1 MRRLFALLS
10 VAWLLALGP
19 AAADSVV
26 QNENTR
32 AELVAEAASIAPD
45 QTVWL
50 AFTLTPREGWH
61 TYWRNP
67 GDSGATNILEWRL
80 PAGFSAGEIAWPAPE
95 LIAVGPLMN
104 YGYKGPATLLIPITA
119 PAGLAGETVE
129 IGLSAEWLVCDVI
142 CVPEMGDFALTLRV
156 GGGAADPAHRQ
167 LFADARARL
176 PQPLPF
182 AVTAHLDNQS
192 VIFDLPMGAFAAN
205 QVREA
210 YFYPAE
216 EGFIAYAAAQS
227 LTDSADGTRLTA
239 ARAKMAMPVSHAVGV
254 LSLTPRDGP
263 RQAFEVDVPLVAAV
277 VADDMPVLQAVLF
290 ALLGGLLLNLMPCV
304 FPVLS
309 LKALALVRLSEHT
322 PGAARADGLAYTAGV
337 VSSFLVVAAALIA
350 VKGAGEAVGWGFQLQ
365 SPVFVLAMALI
376 LFAVGLS
383 FTGLFSLGTVFAGL
397 GQGLAERKGPAGS
410 FFTGVLATLVAT
422 PCTAPFMAPALG
434 FALTQPAL
442 LGLVIFAALGFGL
455 ALPYLLISF
464 LPPVARLL
472 PKPGAW
478 METFQQFL
486 AFPMFLTVIWLVWV
500 LGRQT
505 GATVSALA
513 LVGMV
518 ALAFAIWAW
527 RRVGGLTGRGLA
539 IAASGAWLILAAQFL
554 ASMTPDPAS
563 SQAEIAYEAYSEAR
577 VAELRAAETPI
588 FVNFTA
594 DWCITCLVNERVALS
609 TPEVVEFFRS
619 RNIHA
624 LKADWTNRSP
634 EIAGKLAEFGR
645 SGIPL
650 YLFYAPLSPEP
661 LILPQ
666 VLTPGMVV
674 EKIDESL
681 TIKLAEER
689 GGS

>member
-1 MRRLFALLS
+1 M
-10 VAWLLALGP
+10 
-19 AAADSVV
+19 V

>member
-1 MRRLFALLS
+1 M
-10 VAWLLALGP
+10 
-19 AAADSVV
+19 V

-182 AVTAHLDNQS
+182 AVTAHLDDQS

-254 LSLTPRDGP
+254 LSLTPQDGP

-277 VADDMPVLQAVLF
+277 VADDMPILQAILF

-337 VSSFLVVAAALIA
+337 VSSFLVVA
-350 VKGAGEAVGWGFQLQ
+350 
-365 SPVFVLAMALI
+365 
-376 LFAVGLS
+376 
-383 FTGLFSLGTVFAGL
+383 
-397 GQGLAERKGPAGS
+397 
-410 FFTGVLATLVAT
+410 
-422 PCTAPFMAPALG
+422 
-434 FALTQPAL
+434 
-442 LGLVIFAALGFGL
+442 
-455 ALPYLLISF
+455 
-464 LPPVARLL
+464 
-472 PKPGAW
+472 
-478 METFQQFL
+478 
-486 AFPMFLTVIWLVWV
+486 
-500 LGRQT
+500 
-505 GATVSALA
+505 
-513 LVGMV
+513 
-518 ALAFAIWAW
+518 
-527 RRVGGLTGRGLA
+527 
-539 IAASGAWLILAAQFL
+539 
-554 ASMTPDPAS
+554 
-563 SQAEIAYEAYSEAR
+563 
-577 VAELRAAETPI
+577 
-588 FVNFTA
+588 
-594 DWCITCLVNERVALS
+594 
-609 TPEVVEFFRS
+609 
-619 RNIHA
+619 
-624 LKADWTNRSP
+624 
-634 EIAGKLAEFGR
+634 
-645 SGIPL
+645 
-650 YLFYAPLSPEP
+650 
-661 LILPQ
+661 
-666 VLTPGMVV
+666 
-674 EKIDESL
+674 
-681 TIKLAEER
+681 
-689 GGS
+689 

>member
-1 MRRLFALLS
+1 
-10 VAWLLALGP
+10 
-19 AAADSVV
+19 
-26 QNENTR
+26 
-32 AELVAEAASIAPD
+32 
-45 QTVWL
+45 
-50 AFTLTPREGWH
+50 
-61 TYWRNP
+61 
-67 GDSGATNILEWRL
+67 
-80 PAGFSAGEIAWPAPE
+80 
-95 LIAVGPLMN
+95 
-104 YGYKGPATLLIPITA
+104 
-119 PAGLAGETVE
+119 
-129 IGLSAEWLVCDVI
+129 
-142 CVPEMGDFALTLRV
+142 
-156 GGGAADPAHRQ
+156 
-167 LFADARARL
+167 
-176 PQPLPF
+176 
-182 AVTAHLDNQS
+182 
-192 VIFDLPMGAFAAN
+192 
-205 QVREA
+205 
-210 YFYPAE
+210 
-216 EGFIAYAAAQS
+216 
-227 LTDSADGTRLTA
+227 
-239 ARAKMAMPVSHAVGV
+239 
-254 LSLTPRDGP
+254 
-263 RQAFEVDVPLVAAV
+263 
-277 VADDMPVLQAVLF
+277 
-290 ALLGGLLLNLMPCV
+290 NLMPCV

-554 ASMTPDPAS
+554 APMTPDPAS

>member
-1 MRRLFALLS
+1 M
-10 VAWLLALGP
+10 
-19 AAADSVV
+19 
-26 QNENTR
+26 
-32 AELVAEAASIAPD
+32 AEAASIAPD

-129 IGLSAEWLVCDVI
+129 IGLSAEWLVCNVI

-239 ARAKMAMPVSHAVGV
+239 ARPKMAMPVSRAGGV

-554 ASMTPDPAS
+554 APMTPDPAS

-577 VAELRAAETPI
+577 VAELRAAETPV